1 MRDVRQ
7 GFTVHEMIISLTI
20 MSVVFA
26 IATHFAVQQLR
37 FFRGVAGA
45 SAARSQLE
53 QATELMRNVLWS
65 VSPGSGD
72 VLVAQDSAIEV
83 HLAIGTAVTCASS
96 PGVLVIPGSAPAGN
110 TLSSFIRVPEPGD
123 RVSALFSDSLGATW
137 LMLRVS
143 SAEPGGS
150 CVMFSTASGSHTIAI
165 AEPVA
170 VPPGTALRFTRP
182 LRLSLYRSSDDRW
195 YVGARDWN
203 GERAQFNAIQ
213 PVAGPLASHA
223 GDSESGL
230 RFIYHDRDGAELR
243 EPVDA
248 SRIAVVTVSART
260 TGAHR
265 DSAVA
270 VIRLRNA
277 R

>member
-1 MRDVRQ
+1 MRH
-7 GFTVHEMIISLTI
+7 GFTVHEMVISLTV
-20 MSVVFA
+20 MTLVFA
-26 IATHFAVQQLR
+26 IATHFAMEQLR
-37 FFRGVAGA
+37 FFRGVGGA
-45 SAARSQLE
+45 TATRSQLE

-72 VLVAQDSAIEV
+72 ILAAQDSAIEV
-83 HLAIGTAVTCASS
+83 RLAVGSAVTCASS
-96 PGVLVIPGSAPAGN
+96 PGLLVIPVSSAAGN
-110 TLSSFIRVPEPGD
+110 TLSSFIRLPEPGD

-137 LMLRVS
+137 LTLRVS
-143 SAEPGGS
+143 SAEPGGA
-150 CVMFSTASGSHTIAI
+150 CVMFSAVAGVHTIAT
-165 AEPVA
+165 AEPLA

-195 YVGARDWN
+195 YIGARDWN

-213 PVAGPLASHA
+213 PVAGPLAAHA

-230 RFIYHDRDGAELR
+230 RFIYHDRDGVELR
-243 EPVDA
+243 EPVDV
-248 SRIAVVTVSART
+248 SRIAAVTVAART
-260 TGAHR
+260 TGAHH

-270 VIRLRNA
+270 VIRLRNT